1 MRNCELCIT
10 VVLMKLRSWDG
21 LTLYAVSSD
30 GTLAAFC
37 FEPDELEGIAPHS
50 IQQQY
55 LQKFGFALPPL
66 PEGWSHTN
74 FQMSSSGHRMTP
86 PPSPNRSS
94 HPPHGLN
101 GFGAPSANTG
111 HEVVNTLIA
120 KRNTKRRVQ
129 QQSLGPRGVSNSAAV
144 YANPSSYHDSLS
156 QAHSRSH
163 HVTSTISSGLVPETS
178 QHPTSSQSF
187 DRHSDHISSDMVSDV
202 LIDSLGATS
211 SAGAKRKSSVL
222 DMPEDRPT
230 KARTLGGER
239 VRDSNLNI
247 IKEICSPIYQR
258 SVVPGTSES
267 ERKPLFSAPS
277 VLTFLSLKVTDAGDD
292 MLECKNAES
301 GGRAVLIF
309 LYSISSS
316 YGLKI

>member
-1 MRNCELCIT
+1 MRNFEICIT
-10 VVLMKLRSWDG
+10 IALMVLRSWDG

-37 FEPDELEGIAPHS
+37 FDPDELEGIAPHS

-55 LQKFGFALPPL
+55 LQKFGFTLPPL

-74 FQMSSSGHRMTP
+74 LQTPSSGHRMTP
-86 PPSPNRSS
+86 PPSPNRSP

-111 HEVVNTLIA
+111 QEVVNTLIA
-120 KRNTKRRVQ
+120 KRNTKRRT

-144 YANPSSYHDSLS
+144 YASSSSYHDSLS
-156 QAHSRSH
+156 QAHSRTH
-163 HVTSTISSGLVPETS
+163 HITPAISSGLVPETS
-178 QHPTSSQSF
+178 QHPTSSYSL
-187 DRHSDHISSDMVSDV
+187 DRHSDHIPPDMVTDV

-230 KARTLGGER
+230 KARTLGGDR

-247 IKEICSPIYQR
+247 IKEICSPINQR
-258 SVVPGTSES
+258 CVVPGASET
-267 ERKPLFSAPS
+267 ERKTVFSAPP

-301 GGRAVLIF
+301 GGRAVLIVI
-309 LYSISSS
+309 LCSVSSS
-316 YGLKI
+316 LWV